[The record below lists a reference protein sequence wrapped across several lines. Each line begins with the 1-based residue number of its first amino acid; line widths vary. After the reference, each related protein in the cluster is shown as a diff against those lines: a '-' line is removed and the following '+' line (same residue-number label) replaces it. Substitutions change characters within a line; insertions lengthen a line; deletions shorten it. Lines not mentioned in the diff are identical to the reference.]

1 MFRFSQS
8 RRLPY
13 PADTVWRHLI
23 DFPNVPTW
31 ESGVREVRQVTP
43 GPPVVGTELVARRVY
58 GGRESVVQC
67 RITDWSE
74 GRAVTMAIEGGP
86 VRGASICYA
95 VVPDGA
101 DRSLV
106 TYTAEGELRGPIAIL
121 TPLVAYAGRM
131 QIASNL
137 VNLERRIASD
147 NARATP

>member
-43 GPPVVGTELVARRVY
+43 GPPGVGTELVARRVY
-58 GGRESVVQC
+58 GGRESDVQC

-74 GRAVTMAIEGGP
+74 GRAVTMTIEGGP

-95 VVPDGA
+95 VVPDGH

-106 TYTAEGELRGPIAIL
+106 TYTADGELRGWMVVL
-121 TPLVAYAGRM
+121 TPLIAYAGRM
-131 QIASNL
+131 QVASNL
-137 VNLERRIASD
+137 GNLERRIAGAMAQGS
-147 NARATP
+147 P